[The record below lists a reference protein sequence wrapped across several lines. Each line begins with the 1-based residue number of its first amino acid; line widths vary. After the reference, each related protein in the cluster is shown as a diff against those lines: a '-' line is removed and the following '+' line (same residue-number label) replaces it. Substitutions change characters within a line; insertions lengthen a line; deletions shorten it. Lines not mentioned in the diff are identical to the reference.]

1 MIGDIEAADRWSKEL
16 VNFEAADQRAAEYEA
31 QQRATR
37 RPWIVEGEEPNES
50 LWTPE
55 EFAAM
60 QAAPGRRGRRVS
72 RESFQTQPQPL
83 SRASCTV
90 RYKP

>member
-1 MIGDIEAADRWSKEL
+1 MIGDTEAADRWSKEL

-31 QQRATR
+31 QQRAAR
-37 RPWIVEGEEPNES
+37 GPWIVEGEEPNES

-60 QAAPGRRGRRVS
+60 QAAVS
-72 RESFQTQPQPL
+72 ADREKRQAAEGLQCLGSLFKR
-83 SRASCTV
+83 SRNH
-90 RYKP
+90 

>member
-1 MIGDIEAADRWSKEL
+1 MLGDFEAADRL
-16 VNFEAADQRAAEYEA
+16 AAEHEA

-37 RPWIVEGEEPNES
+37 GPWIVEGEEPNES

-60 QAAPGRRGRRVS
+60 QAAVS
-72 RESFQTQPQPL
+72 ANREKRPAAEGVERLGSLFKR
-83 SRASCTV
+83 SRNH
-90 RYKP
+90 

>member
-16 VNFEAADQRAAEYEA
+16 VNFEAADRLVAEHEA

-37 RPWIVEGEEPNES
+37 GPWIVEGEEPNES

-60 QAAPGRRGRRVS
+60 QAAVS
-72 RESFQTQPQPL
+72 ADREKRQAAAGLECLGGLFKR
-83 SRASCTV
+83 SRNH
-90 RYKP
+90 